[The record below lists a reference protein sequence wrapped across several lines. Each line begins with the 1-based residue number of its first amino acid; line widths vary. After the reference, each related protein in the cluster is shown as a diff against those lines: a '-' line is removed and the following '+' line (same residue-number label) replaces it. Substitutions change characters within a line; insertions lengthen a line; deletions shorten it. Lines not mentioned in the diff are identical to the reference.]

1 MRGHPPP
8 RPAAME
14 RAQCDGGEPMG
25 TLSSNSLVLLAG
37 SELCAL
43 TAAEG
48 ARHVLWKPADR

>member
-1 MRGHPPP
+1 
-8 RPAAME
+8 
-14 RAQCDGGEPMG
+14 MG